1 MNPRQTRRVA
11 LSSSSRPSGFTLI
24 EMMVVLCILAL
35 LAGIAIPTY
44 RQYVLRANR
53 SEAQTLLRDAAA
65 QQERY
70 LAQYSKYTDTPAK
83 LAFTYPLASDGK
95 RYSTRQ
101 LYQLAIEYVDGNTR
115 SYRLSAMRHGVQ
127 QSDSECGDFTLDH
140 QGQRG
145 TSAGSVDSCWR

>member
-1 MNPRQTRRVA
+1 MSARTLA
-11 LSSSSRPSGFTLI
+11 SRARGFTLI
-24 EMMVVLCILAL
+24 ELMVVVCILAL
-35 LAGIAIPTY
+35 LAGIAIPNY

-70 LAQYSKYTDTPAK
+70 LAQYSKYTDAATR
-83 LAFTYPLASDGK
+83 LAFGYPLVDGK
-95 RYSTRQ
+95 RLSPHQ
-101 LYQLAIEYVDGNTR
+101 LYELQAEFIDGNTR
-115 SYRLSAMRHGVQ
+115 SYRLTALRRGAQ
-127 QSDSECGDFTLDH
+127 AGDSECGDFTLDH